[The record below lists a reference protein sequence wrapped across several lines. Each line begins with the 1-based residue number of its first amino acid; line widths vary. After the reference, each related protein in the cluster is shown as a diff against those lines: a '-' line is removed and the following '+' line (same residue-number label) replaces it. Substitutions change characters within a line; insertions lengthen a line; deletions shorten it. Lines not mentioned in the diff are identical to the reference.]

1 MLKRIIG
8 FKKGERE
15 VEERKQYNED
25 LHGFYSSRDIINAMA
40 HKNVRRV
47 F

>member
-1 MLKRIIG
+1 VLKRIIG

-15 VEERKQYNED
+15 AKERKQYNED
-25 LHGFYSSRDIINAMA
+25 LHGFYSSRDIINAME
-40 HKNVRRV
+40 HKNVRLE